1 MVMMIKIGLNQ
12 LETKS
17 GIELVGQPHDPPQL
31 MLWFVLV
38 ILMLLRNI
46 TLQIVIISYLVL
58 FMLYI
63 IFRWL

>member
-12 LETKS
+12 LETQS
-17 GIELVGQPHDPPQL
+17 GIELVGPQPHDPPQL

-38 ILMLLRNI
+38 ILMLLRSI
-46 TLQIVIISYLVL
+46 KLQIVIISYLVL

-63 IFRWL
+63 IFR